1 MPAASCM
8 AAPAPA
14 TCKARTNLPSS
25 AQRQASTSSDHA
37 ARRSRRVRPIS
48 RLSTE
53 QRAGLALI
61 AAPARRAHPE
71 VTEATGRFERINQT
85 LENALKAG
93 YLSAAQEKSIAN
105 NFAGIAAALEKGAGS
120 KR

>member
-1 MPAASCM
+1 MPRADEIALEESVRRQEREWHRGFVSPTEGFPNLDAA
-8 AAPAPA
+8 
-14 TCKARTNLPSS
+14 L
-25 AQRQASTSSDHA
+25 
-37 ARRSRRVRPIS
+37 
-48 RLSTE
+48 E